1 MIFLIILAITITSI
15 LNIFLVKKIQNK
27 TNKFCLYFSNIIF
40 AIAFIISM
48 LICKYTVKGA
58 NILLDKQIAKL
69 EKSVESYY
77 PNALSKKYST
87 TELKKIL
94 TSVLEKEEIEN
105 NFVIAIVYDNISE
118 LIDSALATINYVESE
133 KDTIKIKDSIT
144 SIKEITLLELTKR
157 ISYIRKLTFLIY
169 VAYILISIF
178 LSIQFIKEPTKKNK
192 GITFGEEADKTSIGM
207 KN

>member
-1 MIFLIILAITITSI
+1 
-15 LNIFLVKKIQNK
+15 
-27 TNKFCLYFSNIIF
+27 
-40 AIAFIISM
+40 M

-58 NILLDKQIAKL
+58 NILLDKHLAKL

-105 NFVIAIVYDNISE
+105 NFVIAIVYDNIPE

-133 KDTIKIKDSIT
+133 KDTITIKDSIT

-157 ISYIRKLTFLIY
+157 ISYIRKLTFLTY